1 MKKNNLRF
9 TVIIILMF
17 LVNVSALSQE
27 RKAGWQRSEPV
38 TQPELQL
45 FHSPIAIDLPTAT
58 TLQQW
63 DFEFEVSHRFIPTT
77 GSGFKNFYGVDGPA
91 HIRLAFG
98 FAPTDRMII
107 KLGRTNFNDNI
118 DLWLKYKFLQIR
130 HPKFPFL
137 VALKVGGAWNSYPE
151 YPEIQDRSRTA
162 ARNYQA
168 FGQIIINTLIGK
180 KLGIGLVPSYLYNT
194 DIRWGPETG
203 TTEIKDTFRMGTYLQ
218 YYVSPVWSLLWE
230 WSPYISG
237 YKSLVAQEHN
247 PMSFGIELET
257 GGHFFKIFLSNS
269 QYINT
274 SQYLAGADIPVDR
287 NDWRIGFMIS
297 RLLKFVK

>member
-1 MKKNNLRF
+1 MKNAN
-9 TVIIILMF
+9 ILIF
-17 LVNVSALSQE
+17 LVIFLLFLSKLTAMSQE
-27 RKAGWQRSEPV
+27 RQARWQRSEPA

-45 FHSPIAIDLPTAT
+45 FHSPVAIDLPTAT
-58 TLQQW
+58 TLQKW

-77 GSGFKNFYGVDGPA
+77 GSGFKNFYGLDGPA

-98 FAPTDRMII
+98 FAPTDRMVI

-130 HPKFPFL
+130 HPKVPFL
-137 VALKVGGAWNSYPE
+137 VAIKVGGAWNSYPE

-168 FGQIIINTLIGK
+168 FGQVIINTLIGK

-218 YYVSPVWSLLWE
+218 YYVSPLWSVLWE

-237 YKSLVAQEHN
+237 YKSLVAQEYN

-269 QYINT
+269 QYINST
-274 SQYLAGADIPVDR
+274 QYLAGADIPIDR
-287 NDWRIGFMIS
+287 NDWRIGFMIT